1 MMTQLVDWLN
11 NPLVVDYGIIF
22 LTFFVG
28 VFVGVI
34 ISENRRR

>member
-1 MMTQLVDWLN
+1 MMIEIINWLN
-11 NPLVVDYGIIF
+11 TAIGVTYSNIF

-28 VFVGVI
+28 IAVGVI